1 MKTDKNG
8 VKTFSRKS
16 DVISRRKRVIEQL
29 EAQLKA
35 GTKVGK
41 GANPETL
48 PLLDADIKRIK
59 NELSI
64 LNGRLN

>member
-16 DVISRRKRVIEQL
+16 DVISRRKRVIEKL

-41 GANPETL
+41 GATPETL
-48 PLLDADIKRIK
+48 PLLDVDIKRIK

-64 LNGRLN
+64 LNSRLN